1 MTIFVLFR
9 HSVKL
14 RPLALGYR
22 VSERVKGKCRN
33 ELWDV
38 ILSTID
44 CNIANFNETF
54 SEVSQ
59 VLDDIGFTAES
70 QNNVKNWVPV
80 GLGKNEHL
88 PMFYVEAIAIS
99 AIVKPGITLSR
110 QNSAHHQKKLHMALE
125 SKKFIQP
132 T

>member
-1 MTIFVLFR
+1 MAQQLRIVSAVRIRRQKLIETIYFIRNLKVVWNPPVYFKYVN
-9 HSVKL
+9 SD
-14 RPLALGYR
+14 AC

-38 ILSTID
+38 IRSTID

-80 GLGKNEHL
+80 GLGKN
-88 PMFYVEAIAIS
+88 
-99 AIVKPGITLSR
+99 
-110 QNSAHHQKKLHMALE
+110 
-125 SKKFIQP
+125 
-132 T
+132 